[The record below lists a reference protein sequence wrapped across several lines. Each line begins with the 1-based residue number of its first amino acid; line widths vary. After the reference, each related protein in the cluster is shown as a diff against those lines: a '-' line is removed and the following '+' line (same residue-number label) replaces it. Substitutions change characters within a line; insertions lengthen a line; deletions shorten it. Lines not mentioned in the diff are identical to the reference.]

1 MSLPQNVAELFA
13 GMPARLKAAEAAD
26 KNSVFH
32 FDLSGEDGGQ
42 YTVKVEGGACT
53 IESGLNGEAKCAVSA
68 TAADFMDIELG
79 KLEKAGMATCPPK
92 LGPLRDPEFW
102 FKAPDGPR
110 RKLAN
115 EKPAGKTID
124 YDKLLRIWREGGDSK

>member
-13 GMPARLKAAEAAD
+13 GMPARLKAAEAAG

-79 KLEKAGMATCPPK
+79 KLRPEMAFMMGK
-92 LGPLRDPEFW
+92 IKISNLPEMMVFMQL
-102 FKAPDGPR
+102 FT
-110 RKLAN
+110 KLA
-115 EKPAGKTID
+115 
-124 YDKLLRIWREGGDSK
+124 

>member
-1 MSLPQNVAELFA
+1 LIGFRGHNLGGHGGVNTQVGDKSMSLPQNVAELFA

-53 IESGLNGEAKCAVSA
+53 VESGLNGEAKCAVSA

-79 KLEKAGMATCPPK
+79 KLRPEMAFMMGK
-92 LGPLRDPEFW
+92 IKISNLPEMMTFMQL
-102 FKAPDGPR
+102 FS
-110 RKLAN
+110 KLA
-115 EKPAGKTID
+115 
-124 YDKLLRIWREGGDSK
+124 